1 MSLATIIQNL
11 DVGKVKLSTG
21 RTVSQELMNAAN
33 LLKDCIQRR
42 IDVATIGDCISAT
55 DLADIS
61 INGLSLS
68 VELKISSETRPS
80 IFNETNNKFAN
91 IFWLLN
97 DGFVVQKD
105 WYFDGFPKKEK
116 WMYHK
121 ARQFVEKGIAD
132 FNSQKSIPVRITT
145 VEKPDKYY
153 W

>member
-1 MSLATIIQNL
+1 MSLASIIQNL
-11 DVGKVKLSTG
+11 DIGKVKLSTG
-21 RTVSQELMNAAN
+21 RTVSQELVSAAN

-68 VELKISSETRPS
+68 VELKISSEIRPS

-116 WMYHK
+116 WVYHK

-132 FNSQKSIPVRITT
+132 FNSQKSIPVKIQM
-145 VEKPDKYY
+145 VERPDKYY

>member
-116 WMYHK
+116 WVYHK

>member
-21 RTVSQELMNAAN
+21 RTVSQELVNAAN
-33 LLKDCIQRR
+33 LLKDCIQKR

-55 DLADIS
+55 DLANIS
-61 INGLSLS
+61 ISGLSLS

-105 WYFDGFPKKEK
+105 WYFDGFPKKQK
-116 WMYHK
+116 WVYHK

-132 FNSQKSIPVRITT
+132 FNSQKSIPVKIKM
-145 VEKPDKYY
+145 VEKPDRYY

>member
-21 RTVSQELMNAAN
+21 RTVSQELVNAAN

-116 WMYHK
+116 WVYHK

-132 FNSQKSIPVRITT
+132 FNSQKSIPVKITT

>member
-21 RTVSQELMNAAN
+21 RTVSQELVNAAN
-33 LLKDCIQRR
+33 LLKDCIQKR
-42 IDVATIGDCISAT
+42 IDVETIGDCISAT
-55 DLADIS
+55 DLADVS
-61 INGLSLS
+61 VDGLSLS
-68 VELKISSETRPS
+68 VELRISSETRPS
-80 IFNETNNKFAN
+80 IFNEINNKFAN

-97 DGFVVQKD
+97 DGFTVQKD

-116 WMYHK
+116 WVYHK

-132 FNSQKSIPVRITT
+132 FNSQKSIPVKIKT